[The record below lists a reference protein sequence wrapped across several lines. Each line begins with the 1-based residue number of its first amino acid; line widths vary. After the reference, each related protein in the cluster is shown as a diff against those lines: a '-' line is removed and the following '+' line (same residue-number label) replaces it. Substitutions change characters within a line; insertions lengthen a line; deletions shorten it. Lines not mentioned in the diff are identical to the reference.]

1 MNGDEFARLAQAVI
15 RERLR
20 SDPNRMN
27 TLLADAEARAWEQ
40 VTERLSDALRDAILA
55 ELTSSVRAAGEI
67 STPANASVAGPAAFG
82 APAQPTALSAATA
95 VERDDVA
102 DPRIQPRP
110 EQIAGGNEPGE
121 NVIYVYGIV
130 DRTDLN
136 LDGILGVAGGRPI
149 RLYADGPLTAVVSDV
164 PTSEFGQEALEAHL
178 SDMGWLERNVRAHQA
193 VLDAVLPNATL
204 VPMKF
209 ATVFYTLDGLNS
221 LLNDHADRLTHV
233 LEQLAGKQEWGVK
246 LSVDL
251 ASLSE
256 HIATASA
263 QTAELRAQ
271 MAGKSQGAA
280 YFMARKLQEVTEA
293 EIERVSFA
301 VADEVHMS
309 LAQCSV
315 GACLNPLG
323 PDDGS
328 DHRLLLNAAFLVA
341 TTDETEFQARVA
353 ALAAAHADTGF
364 SLALS
369 GPWPPYNFVSSLEN
383 AEESHAA

>member
-1 MNGDEFARLAQAVI
+1 MNDDEFARLAQAVV

-20 SDPNRMN
+20 SDPNRIN
-27 TLLADAEARAWEQ
+27 TILADAEARAWEQ
-40 VTERLSDALRDAILA
+40 VTERLSDALRNAILA
-55 ELTSSVRAAGEI
+55 ALTASIPTAGELL
-67 STPANASVAGPAAFG
+67 TPGNAGIARSAGLG
-82 APAQPTALSAATA
+82 APAQPRDASTVTA
-95 VERDDVA
+95 VEPDSVA
-102 DPRIQPRP
+102 APTIQAPP
-110 EQIAGGNEPGE
+110 EQVAGGSEPGE
-121 NVIYVYGIV
+121 NVIYVYGII

-136 LDGILGVAGGRPI
+136 LDGIQGVAGGRPVW
-149 RLYADGPLTAVVSDV
+149 LFADGPLTAVISDV
-164 PTSEFGQEALEAHL
+164 PISEFGQEALEEHL
-178 SDMGWLERNVRAHQA
+178 SDMEWLERNVRAHQA
-193 VLDAVLPNATL
+193 VLDAVLPHATL

-209 ATVFYTLDGLNS
+209 ATVFYAPEGLNS
-221 LLNDHADRLTHV
+221 LLEEQAEGLTHV
-233 LEQLAGKQEWGVK
+233 LEQLAGKQEWGIK

-341 TTDETEFQARVA
+341 TADETEFQARVA